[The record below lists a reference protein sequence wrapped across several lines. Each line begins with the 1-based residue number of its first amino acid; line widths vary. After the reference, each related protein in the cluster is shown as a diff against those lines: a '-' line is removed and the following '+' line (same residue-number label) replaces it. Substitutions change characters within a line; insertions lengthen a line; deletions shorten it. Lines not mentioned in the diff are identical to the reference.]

1 MSENKPKYTQN
12 TTNVSLIATIIVAVL
27 AIVLA
32 VVAIITMRNSSDTP
46 ATSSVVSNTD
56 FRPTQEL
63 VDECTYAAH
72 DLVADSYSI
81 IRLFVSEGLP
91 HYDEPYGNK
100 PEDGLYTV
108 NSTEYTSLEDI
119 ENLVRRVYTNAEAER
134 ILGMKVYQNRK
145 ILVDIVYD
153 DSTAESTSEAET
165 AEPRPLYEEKTVLG
179 ISEEFTPNESYNKG
193 WDSCSIAVLPK
204 SETECELTI
213 YLGGIA
219 TSETGSAET
228 AEADPDS
235 VLETA
240 MVKIDGEWKLAAFV
254 Y

>member
-91 HYDEPYGNK
+91 HFDEPYGNK

-119 ENLVRRVYTNAEAER
+119 ENLVRRVYTNSEAER

-153 DSTAESTSEAET
+153 DSTAESTAET
-165 AEPRPLYEEKTVLG
+165 ETVEPRPLYEEKTVLG

-193 WDSCSIAVLPK
+193 WNSCSIAVLPK

-213 YLGGIA
+213 YLGGIS
-219 TSETGSAET
+219 TKETGSEET
-228 AEADPDS
+228 DS